1 MSDDLKTRSRAWIKP
16 VIFLAF
22 FCVNVLAAYVPTPLF
37 LREAATSTSPTTP
50 KDVFFRVPVALAY
63 IAVDT
68 YMGPNPRVGFER
80 FMQARRELLSIGRWL
95 VVAFMLLLFVVSA
108 DWYNSKKAWVA
119 MPSIVLAYSL
129 LQALIAAVIEGLN
142 ALGGV

>member
-80 FMQARRELLSIGRWL
+80 FMQARRSCFRSAGGSSSLSC
-95 VVAFMLLLFVVSA
+95 
-108 DWYNSKKAWVA
+108 
-119 MPSIVLAYSL
+119 YSSSSYRQTGTIRRRL
-129 LQALIAAVIEGLN
+129 GLQCRASFSPTLCCRR
-142 ALGGV
+142 